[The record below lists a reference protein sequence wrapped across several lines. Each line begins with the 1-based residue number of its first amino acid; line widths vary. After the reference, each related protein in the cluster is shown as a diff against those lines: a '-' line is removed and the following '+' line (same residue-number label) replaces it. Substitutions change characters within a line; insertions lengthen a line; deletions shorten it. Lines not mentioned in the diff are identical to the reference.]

1 MKYLLAAILA
11 GTAGWYYL
19 IDGSKLDEAMVRE
32 FYEQQSR
39 HTYERDPEALC
50 KQLSGSY
57 RMSIESRI
65 GGKVTNA
72 TYGKSVACEQLRKS
86 FKFFEDMGERAGGT
100 LTIEYS
106 YEIHQLDISP
116 NHKSA
121 TVEIA
126 TTLKMGEE
134 FMQIFSESTDRIER
148 SMRKVQ
154 LVSQDGKV
162 HMRWTPGAIAHPEQY
177 FQAQ

>member
-1 MKYLLAAILA
+1 VKYLLLAVLA
-11 GTAGWYYL
+11 GAAGWFYL
-19 IDGSKLDEAMVRE
+19 IDGSKLDEGMVRE
-32 FYEQQSR
+32 FYAQQAN
-39 HTYERDPEALC
+39 HTYARDPEALC
-50 KQLSGSY
+50 EQLGRSY
-57 RMSIESRI
+57 RMSIQSRL
-65 GGKVTNA
+65 GGTVSENSYDRST
-72 TYGKSVACEQLRKS
+72 ACDRIRKS

-106 YEIHQLDISP
+106 YDIRQLDIAH
-116 NHKSA
+116 NNRSA
-121 TVEIA
+121 TVEIS

-148 SMRKVQ
+148 SLRKVQ
-154 LVSQDGKV
+154 LAAQDAKV